1 MEARTGADANTPQRL
16 RQRQAC
22 NQTGSADF
30 GRFVLDL
37 LAPTAEDTALDIG
50 AGTGAQM
57 IPLAGRVRRIVGL
70 DRSPEMAA
78 AVTARI
84 SGPSVRMLVG
94 DMDALARLDLARDFS
109 LIYAVYALHYASN
122 PSGVIAA
129 AAELLSGPD
138 ARLVVVTP
146 DIGNNAAWFADLAQL
161 YALPAEVLDVPS
173 LGREVFLPAF
183 RATFRTVTSAVLESE
198 VAFSSLDPLIQYY
211 DACPHYC
218 RPDQRHDA
226 RRYFQDKLAWDGD
239 YRITKRSLGIVGRP

>member
-1 MEARTGADANTPQRL
+1 MAARTGADANTPQHL

-22 NQTGSADF
+22 NQSGSADF

-57 IPLAGRVRRIVGL
+57 IPLARRVRRIVGL
-70 DRSPEMAA
+70 DRSPAMAET
-78 AVTARI
+78 VTARI
-84 SGPSVRMLVG
+84 SGPRVRMLVG
-94 DMDALARLDLARDFS
+94 DMDALARLDLERDFS
-109 LIYAVYALHYASN
+109 LVYAVYALHYASN
-122 PSGVIAA
+122 PSGVIAS

-146 DIGNNAAWFADLAQL
+146 DIGNNGAWFADLAQL
-161 YALPAEVLDVPS
+161 YDLPAEVLDVPS
-173 LGREVFLPAF
+173 LGRDVFLPAF
-183 RATFRTVTSAVLESE
+183 RATFRTVRSVELESD
-198 VAFSSLDPLIQYY
+198 VAFPSLDHLMQYY

-218 RPDQRHDA
+218 RPDRRHDA
-226 RRYFQDKLAWDGD
+226 QRHFQGRFAPDGH